1 MKTINM
7 IVSVEVP
14 EDFTDYDNVA
24 EFINGALDNAPAPEE
39 IDESIKD
46 VEIGIV
52 YFGGVVK

>member
-1 MKTINM
+1 M